1 MTPGAR
7 IDPADFLHLIP
18 GPAGE
23 RSTLVFE
30 HGTLTVKLYAP
41 RGVDLQTPHTRDE
54 AYIVIGGRGTF
65 VRGEERKP
73 FEPND
78 FLFAPAG
85 LPHRFEDFSD
95 DLLVWVLSTVPKG
108 ASRRAELLAELVAGV
123 FHRLANLA
131 AGLAEAGLDL
141 AAGALISTLLFQN
154 RIVHRPARPFLHGTA
169 RLIDFPFHFV
179 AIHTH
184 E

>member
-1 MTPGAR
+1 MVSR

-41 RGVDLQTPHTRDE
+41 RGVDMQTPHARDE
-54 AYIVIGGRGTF
+54 VYVVIGGRGTF
-65 VRGEERKP
+65 VCGEERKP

-85 LPHRFEDFSD
+85 LTHCFEDFSD
-95 DLLVWVLSTVPKG
+95 DLLVWVLFYGPEG
-108 ASRRAELLAELVAGV
+108 GEQP
-123 FHRLANLA
+123 H
-131 AGLAEAGLDL
+131 
-141 AAGALISTLLFQN
+141 
-154 RIVHRPARPFLHGTA
+154 
-169 RLIDFPFHFV
+169 
-179 AIHTH
+179 
-184 E
+184 